1 MDGAPAEGAY
11 DVESRAVRGVEDP
24 RVEALRTAVS
34 RVRREL
40 AALSAELSDRS
51 VAEDALA
58 ELAAM
63 AQTGTPEVPRLRRAL
78 LAVAGAVG
86 SVSALA
92 AGVAQLREVI
102 DLFGAEVPRARDGG

>member
-1 MDGAPAEGAY
+1 MEEGLARAAEALR
-11 DVESRAVRGVEDP
+11 VETL

-34 RVRREL
+34 RLSREL
-40 AALSAELSDRS
+40 AGHPAQLSDRS

-63 AQTGTPEVPRLRRAL
+63 AQSGAPEVVRLRRAL

-92 AGVAQLREVI
+92 PSVGELRKAV
-102 DLFGAEVPRARDGG
+102 DLFGGEIPGPRGGD